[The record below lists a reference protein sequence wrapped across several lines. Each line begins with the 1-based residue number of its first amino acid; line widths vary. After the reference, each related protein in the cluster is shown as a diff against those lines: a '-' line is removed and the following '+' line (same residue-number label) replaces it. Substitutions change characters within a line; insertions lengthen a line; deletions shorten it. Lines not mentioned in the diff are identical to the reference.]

1 MEPGNFIAQDN
12 YWKKHVEKEEDAA
25 KRWAEKWGFL
35 KTSPEELIGDEK
47 KEDAKPKLQL
57 PDHLQIRPVTPVEKY
72 IKVRKLDFRIAIQQ
86 HLSSKT
92 TQALKTTCLMGG
104 GGVLNKGQSKLHLQ
118 AKQCFKSICLRQG
131 IAPWIWL

>member
-72 IKVRKLDFRIAIQQ
+72 IKVLP
-86 HLSSKT
+86 SPPVPKT
-92 TQALKTTCLMGG
+92 TQGFIGWRSGVPALALEH
-104 GGVLNKGQSKLHLQ
+104 NFQIQSSKGAVCSMK
-118 AKQCFKSICLRQG
+118 
-131 IAPWIWL
+131 